1 MEASLFDER
10 FKLFSHEK
18 SYTDGNYNYVYHLSA
33 YSVGKFDLNS
43 CGSCSIDIDIFMVD
57 PPKPNTKV
65 TPYGIKFMPGY
76 TKCATASYTIYDQ
89 NHNQLMQ
96 YDIDNDWGND
106 MLEIYGQYSAPK
118 SPSEENISEFIK
130 EIEEKFGRKLYIDI
144 ERRTS

>member
-33 YSVGKFDLNS
+33 YTVNNFSN
-43 CGSCSIDIDIFMVD
+43 CQIDIDIFMVD
-57 PPKPNTKV
+57 PPKPNTKE
-65 TPYGIKFMPGY
+65 TPYGIKFMPQH
-76 TKCATASYTIYDQ
+76 TLCATASYTIYDQ

-96 YDIDNDWGND
+96 YDIDNDWGNA

-130 EIEEKFGRKLYIDI
+130 EIEEKFGRKLYINI
-144 ERRTS
+144 ERRTN